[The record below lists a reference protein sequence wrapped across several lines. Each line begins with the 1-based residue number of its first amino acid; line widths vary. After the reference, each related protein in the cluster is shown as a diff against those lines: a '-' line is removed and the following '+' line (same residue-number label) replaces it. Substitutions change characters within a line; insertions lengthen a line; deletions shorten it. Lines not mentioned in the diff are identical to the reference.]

1 VVETSST
8 RIVRL
13 VLLDAFIPENGQS
26 VLDLIPPE
34 VGAYFRDVAREH
46 GDGWRLRGGE
56 SQLDLWRLKPGEARD
71 FLREAV

>member
-1 VVETSST
+1 
-8 RIVRL
+8 
-13 VLLDAFIPENGQS
+13 
-26 VLDLIPPE
+26 LDLIPPE